1 MAYFNQTPTTSS
13 GSGRS
18 DLRIN
23 PDATR
28 RRCELAAR
36 SCSVA
41 AVRHQ
46 GGRNPLTFISL
57 RRTRCH
63 SPIRVS
69 KRLAT
74 FGFIV
79 ISASGIGH
87 ALLHPVEDDSGQSA
101 QVVTSLIDGGAT
113 LDIVPEGFEDEL
125 GYRPVVAA
133 GTLVNPK
140 GACSTPGGVGP
151 DSFTDACRVHDFGY
165 DILRYAEGTGT
176 RVGPWARFDLD
187 RRLYADLLIACNTV
201 TCEATATVYYTAVT
215 LNSIRQGY
223 VAPTEEPTVPWA
235 ITAVGVVGLATAPT
249 RRHKWKPPTIDALR
263 CPYRDLRSSVGRLS
277 SSAPSYRQR
286 R

>member
-1 MAYFNQTPTTSS
+1 
-13 GSGRS
+13 
-18 DLRIN
+18 
-23 PDATR
+23 
-28 RRCELAAR
+28 
-36 SCSVA
+36 
-41 AVRHQ
+41 
-46 GGRNPLTFISL
+46 
-57 RRTRCH
+57 
-63 SPIRVS
+63 
-69 KRLAT
+69 LAT

-133 GTLVNPK
+133 GALVNPK

-187 RRLYADLLIACNTV
+187 RRLYADLLSACDTV

-249 RRHKWKPPTIDALR
+249 RRHKWKQPPIDAFWVPR
-263 CPYRDLRSSVGRLS
+263 IEISVRLSAGHVHPLPRIVIAGELPPFGTWSHGSLPLVHGRGRLAGPCRLGGGL
-277 SSAPSYRQR
+277 APFRLMPWRDAR
-286 R
+286 RPSP